1 MHVNTTATT
10 TVEMRLHSI
19 RYAAQD
25 THLYEF
31 RRPDGAVLPKAEPGA
46 HIDLHLPNGMMR
58 QYSLCTA
65 DGDPRAYVVGVKRDR
80 ASRGGSRYIHE
91 YLQVGEILKI
101 GGPRNNFPLKED
113 AGHSV
118 LIAGGIGVTPI
129 WCMAQRLVKL
139 GRSFELHYACRTRSE
154 AAFLEELEALPQAK
168 LHFDDE
174 AGGFL
179 DLAPIVANA
188 PAGAHFY
195 CCGPLPMLAGY
206 EAAAKALPAEQVH
219 VEYFSAKE
227 EAATGGGYVVEL
239 RRSGREFPIPE
250 GRTILQVLRDAGV
263 DVPYSCEEGVCGA
276 CETQVISGEVDHRD
290 NILTEKERLE
300 SKTIMVCCS
309 GAKSARLVLDL

>member
-179 DLAPIVANA
+179 DLAPIVVNA

>member
-31 RRPDGAVLPKAEPGA
+31 RRPDGAILPKAEPGA
-46 HIDLHLPNGMMR
+46 HIDLYLPNGMMR

-154 AAFLEELEALPQAK
+154 AAFLEELVALPQAK

-188 PAGAHFY
+188 PAGAHLY